1 MSLNQK
7 TIKLNIKSSSIS
19 KSGEGN
25 DYEYPNISMAIQNN
39 SNNNWSGLLI
49 EAVVFDS
56 NGKLICHSENNFNY
70 KNIIPGEEGVFELM
84 MYDSNLSSSI
94 KNTIFDCNVHLKVS
108 SFHEEVLDLGVLQ
121 IPKNSNDFIKID
133 SKNFNNDL
141 KIYGGLSRK
150 DYDGDVDLQTQILIE
165 NKSSLLFKKVELVGE
180 VVDKNGKGLCDVG
193 NAIEALPLS
202 FSKINGFGSLKV
214 KKVNSAAVPLSIKII
229 KILDV
234 EFLEIDGLM
243 IGNSE
248 KSEQWGFPS

>member
-7 TIKLNIKSSSIS
+7 TIKLNINSSNIS
-19 KSGEGN
+19 KSDEGN

-39 SNNNWSGLLI
+39 SNINWSGLLI

-70 KNIIPGEEGVFELM
+70 KNMIPGEQGVFELM
-84 MYDSNLSSSI
+84 MYESNLSSSI

-108 SFHEEVLDLGVLQ
+108 SFHEEVSDLGVLKL
-121 IPKNSNDFIKID
+121 PKNSNDFIKID
-133 SKNFNNDL
+133 PKNLNNDL
-141 KIYGGLSRK
+141 KIYGGLCRK
-150 DYDGDVDLQTQILIE
+150 DYDGDVDIQIKIVIQ
-165 NKSSLLFKKVELVGE
+165 NRSSSLFKKIELVGE
-180 VVDKNGKGLCDVG
+180 VVDKNGKSLCDVG
-193 NAIEALPLS
+193 NSGEALPLS

-214 KKVNSAAVPLSIKII
+214 KKVNSASVPLSIKII

-234 EFLEIDGLM
+234 EFLEINGLM
-243 IGNSE
+243 IGSSE